1 MFYYFGTV
9 TCHMSEEQFW
19 RTTPRKLFAL
29 LEVHNKLNSYDEE
42 EQKEKEAEPLTLEEF
57 RSWNI

>member
-1 MFYYFGTV
+1 
-9 TCHMSEEQFW
+9 MSEEQFW

-29 LEVHNKLNSYDEE
+29 LEIHNKLNSYDEE
-42 EQKEKEAEPLTLEEF
+42 EQKAKEAEPLTLEEF